1 MHILRIQAR
10 LMPDADLSIIIPAH
24 NEADKIS
31 RDITEAADFLRSADL
46 TGDIIIVDDA
56 STDNTTQIAQQTQV
70 PEGVKLKVITLEQNR
85 GKGFAVKTGMLQ
97 STGRFAM
104 FADSGCCIAFSEA
117 LTGIQLI
124 KQGRCHIAI
133 GSRKL
138 ASSQIVR
145 GQSLQRRICSWLF
158 FHVVVRRTRSLRHIA
173 DTQCGFKVFD
183 GDIARELFAASVIE
197 GFLLDIEILLLGL
210 KRGCQVEEFPVKW
223 TCDLDSRLSPHRHL
237 YPILCDLQRVRR
249 LTRP

>member
-1 MHILRIQAR
+1 
-10 LMPDADLSIIIPAH
+10 MPDTDLSIIIPAH

-31 RDITEAADFLRSADL
+31 RDITEASDLLKGADL

-70 PEGVKLKVITLEQNR
+70 PEGVKLNVITLEQNR

-104 FADSGCCIAFSEA
+104 FADSGCCIAFGEA

-124 KQGRCHIAI
+124 KQGRCHIAV

-138 ASSQIVR
+138 ESSQIIR

-158 FHVVVRRTRSLRHIA
+158 FHVVVRRTWRLCHMT

-183 GDIARELFAASVIE
+183 GDIARELFAASMIE
-197 GFLLDIEILLLGL
+197 GFLFDIEILLLAFQ
-210 KRGCQVEEFPVKW
+210 RGYEVEEFPVKW

>member
-1 MHILRIQAR
+1 
-10 LMPDADLSIIIPAH
+10 MPDTDLSIIIPAH

-31 RDITEAADFLRSADL
+31 RDITEAADFLKGANLS
-46 TGDIIIVDDA
+46 GDIIIVDDA
-56 STDNTTQIAQQTQV
+56 STDGTASAAQQTQV
-70 PEGVKLKVITLEQNR
+70 PQGITLKVTTLEQNR

-117 LTGIQLI
+117 LTGTQLI
-124 KQGRCHIAI
+124 EQGRCHIAI

-138 ASSQIVR
+138 ATSQIIR
-145 GQSLQRRICSWLF
+145 GQSLKRRICSWLF
-158 FHVVVRRTRSLRHIA
+158 FHVVVRRTKKLRHMS

-183 GDIARELFAASVIE
+183 GDIARELFEASMIE
-197 GFLLDIEILLLGL
+197 GFLFDIEILLLAF
-210 KRGCQVEEFPVKW
+210 KRGYGVEEFPIKW
-223 TCDLDSRLSPHRHL
+223 TCDLDSRLSPHRDL
-237 YPILCDLQRVRR
+237 YPILCDLQRLRK

>member
-1 MHILRIQAR
+1 
-10 LMPDADLSIIIPAH
+10 MPNTDLTIVIPAH

-31 RDITEAADFLRSADL
+31 RDITKAADFLKGADL

-56 STDNTTQIAQQTQV
+56 STDGTTQIAQQTQV
-70 PEGVKLKVITLEQNR
+70 PDGITLKVITLEQNR

-117 LTGIQLI
+117 LTGIQRI
-124 KQGRCHIAI
+124 DKGQCHIAVA
-133 GSRKL
+133 SRKL
-138 ASSQIVR
+138 ESSHIVR
-145 GQSLQRRICSWLF
+145 GQSLQRKICSWLF
-158 FHVVVRRTRSLRHIA
+158 FQVVVRRNPNLRHMT

-183 GDIARELFAASVIE
+183 GDIARELFDASVIE
-197 GFLLDIEILLLGL
+197 GFLFDIEILLLAF
-210 KRGCQVEEFPVKW
+210 KRGYGVEEFPIKW

-237 YPILCDLQRVRR
+237 YPILCDLRRLRR
-249 LTRP
+249 LTRL

>member
-1 MHILRIQAR
+1 
-10 LMPDADLSIIIPAH
+10 MPDTDLSIVIPAH
-24 NEADKIS
+24 NEVDKIS
-31 RDITEAADFLRSADL
+31 RDITEAADFLKNANL

-56 STDNTTQIAQQTQV
+56 STDGTTRAAQQTRV
-70 PEGVKLKVITLEQNR
+70 PTGVKLKVITLEQNR

-104 FADSGCCIAFSEA
+104 FADSGCCIAFTEA
-117 LTGIQLI
+117 LTGIQRI
-124 KQGRCHIAI
+124 EQGHCHIAI

-138 ASSQIVR
+138 ASSHIVR

-158 FHVVVRRTRSLRHIA
+158 FHVVVRRTKRLRHMT
-173 DTQCGFKVFD
+173 DTQCGFKIFN
-183 GDIARELFAASVIE
+183 GDIARELFEASEIE
-197 GFLLDIEILLLGL
+197 GFLLDIEILLLAF
-210 KRGCQVEEFPVKW
+210 KRGYKVEEFPIKW